1 MAGSAV
7 SLFLLCNPH
16 LLPDS
21 VLQEQLTRQFRL
33 LLPASAE
40 RSLLISLFAR
50 HVAPQPRRQRDRRP
64 RPGGWTGAGAGTKP
78 PQDQQRLLEEIKME
92 ESTPKRVSAVEQRTK
107 RPHEEGGEPTKQPS
121 KRAKITWP

>member
-1 MAGSAV
+1 M

-50 HVAPQPRRQRDRRP
+50 HVAPQPRRQRDPRP
-64 RPGGWTGAGAGTKP
+64 RPGGWTGAGAGAGAGTKS
-78 PQDQQRLLEEIKME
+78 PQHQQRLLEEIKMG
-92 ESTPKRVSAVEQRTK
+92 ESTPKRFSAEEQVTK